1 MGTRV
6 HYPEEVKWQVVKMK
20 QAGIS
25 NKEIL
30 EQLAIRDVKQI
41 KTWMKWY
48 RNGETHRFSQ
58 PVGKQ
63 YKYGISCSDH
73 LDGIAQRDLKIR
85 QLELQ
90 IEVLKKYQELQRG
103 WKNQN

>member
-48 RNGETHRFSQ
+48 RNGETHRFS
-58 PVGKQ
+58 
-63 YKYGISCSDH
+63 
-73 LDGIAQRDLKIR
+73 
-85 QLELQ
+85 
-90 IEVLKKYQELQRG
+90 
-103 WKNQN
+103 